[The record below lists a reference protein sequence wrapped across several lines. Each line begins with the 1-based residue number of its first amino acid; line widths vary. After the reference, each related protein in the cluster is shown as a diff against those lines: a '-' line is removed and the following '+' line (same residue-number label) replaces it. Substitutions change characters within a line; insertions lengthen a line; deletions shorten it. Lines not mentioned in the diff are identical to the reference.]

1 MGFFKTLLSAG
12 PALNR
17 LAKTCNECLNCIEH
31 YRLTNNFDEIIKAA
45 WLYTYG
51 IQNSLEK
58 WNFNP
63 FSAKIFIPN
72 HQNLG
77 RIPINPAV
85 FIILGYISK
94 EAKEWGREEL
104 ITEIIEMGS
113 AYFKYDY
120 LCSMELKN
128 RLKP

>member
-1 MGFFKTLLSAG
+1 MGFFKTIFSAG

-17 LAKTCNECLNCIEH
+17 LAKTCDECLRCIER

-63 FSAKIFIPN
+63 ISAKIFIPN

-77 RIPINPAV
+77 RITIYQAV
-85 FIILGYISK
+85 LIILGYISK

-104 ITEIIEMGS
+104 ITEIIEMDS
-113 AYFKYDY
+113 ADFKYDY
-120 LCSMELKN
+120 LCSMKLKK

>member
-1 MGFFKTLLSAG
+1 MGFFKTIFSAG

-17 LAKTCNECLNCIEH
+17 LAKTCDECLRCIER

-63 FSAKIFIPN
+63 ISAKIFIPN

-77 RIPINPAV
+77 RITIYQAV
-85 FIILGYISK
+85 LIILGYISK

-104 ITEIIEMGS
+104 ITEIIEMDS

-120 LCSMELKN
+120 LCSMKLK
-128 RLKP
+128 KD

>member
-1 MGFFKTLLSAG
+1 MGFFKTIFSAG

-17 LAKTCNECLNCIEH
+17 LAKTCDECLRCIER

-63 FSAKIFIPN
+63 ISAKIFIPN

-77 RIPINPAV
+77 RITIYQAV

-104 ITEIIEMGS
+104 ITEIIEMDS

-120 LCSMELKN
+120 LCSMKLKK

>member
-1 MGFFKTLLSAG
+1 MGFFKTIFSAG

-17 LAKTCNECLNCIEH
+17 LAKTCDECLRCIER

-63 FSAKIFIPN
+63 ISAKIFIPN

-77 RIPINPAV
+77 RITIHQAV
-85 FIILGYISK
+85 LIILGYISK

-104 ITEIIEMGS
+104 ITEIIEMDS

-120 LCSMELKN
+120 LCSMKLK
-128 RLKP
+128 KD

>member
-1 MGFFKTLLSAG
+1 MGFFKTIFSAG

-17 LAKTCNECLNCIEH
+17 LAKTCDECLRCIER

-63 FSAKIFIPN
+63 ISAKIFIPN

-77 RIPINPAV
+77 RITIHQAV
-85 FIILGYISK
+85 LIILGYISK

-104 ITEIIEMGS
+104 ITEIIEMDS

-120 LCSMELKN
+120 LCSMKLKN

>member
-1 MGFFKTLLSAG
+1 MGFFKTIFSAG

-17 LAKTCNECLNCIEH
+17 LAKTCDECLRCIER
-31 YRLTNNFDEIIKAA
+31 YRLTNNFDEITKAA

-63 FSAKIFIPN
+63 ISAKIFIPN

-77 RIPINPAV
+77 RITIYQAV
-85 FIILGYISK
+85 LIILGYISK

-104 ITEIIEMGS
+104 ITEIIEMDS

-120 LCSMELKN
+120 LCSMKLKK

>member
-1 MGFFKTLLSAG
+1 MGFFKTIFSAG

-17 LAKTCNECLNCIEH
+17 LAKTCDECLRCIER

-63 FSAKIFIPN
+63 ISAKIFIPN

-77 RIPINPAV
+77 RITIYQAV
-85 FIILGYISK
+85 LIILGYISK

-104 ITEIIEMGS
+104 ITEIIEMDS

-120 LCSMELKN
+120 LCSMKLKK